1 MKEKESDQH
10 KATAA
15 LKKANKAY
23 KEGTGTFRLI
33 IHMSQPTVPVQR
45 ELERERSPLV
55 SNSALRAGIFKASG
69 SIDPM
74 RFGKS
79 AKGELPRP

>member
-1 MKEKESDQH
+1 MVECS
-10 KATAA
+10 
-15 LKKANKAY
+15 
-23 KEGTGTFRLI
+23 
-33 IHMSQPTVPVQR
+33 VQR

-69 SIDPM
+69 STDPM
-74 RFGKS
+74 CFGKS